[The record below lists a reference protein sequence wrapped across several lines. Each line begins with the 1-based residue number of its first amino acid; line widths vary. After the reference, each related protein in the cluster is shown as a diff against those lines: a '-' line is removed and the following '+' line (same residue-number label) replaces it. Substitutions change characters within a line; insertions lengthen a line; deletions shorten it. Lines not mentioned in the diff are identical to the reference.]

1 VGGKMKNKNDF
12 LVLMIDNYD
21 SFTYNLYQY
30 ILEITP
36 NVIVY
41 RHDKITVEE
50 IEAINPHYIVISPGP
65 RDPEHAGISREVIR
79 RLGKKIKTLGVC
91 LGHQCINEVFG
102 GRTVRAPKVCHGKT
116 SVVVNDQKTL
126 FKGLPKQIEAARYH
140 SLIADKNLLSKD
152 LEVSAWTSDGIVMG
166 FRHKTYP
173 IEGVQFHPESFL
185 TKYGK
190 KIMENFFQE

>member
-1 VGGKMKNKNDF
+1 MKNKNDF

-36 NVIVY
+36 NVRVY

-79 RLGKKIKTLGVC
+79 RLGRKTKTLGVC

-102 GRTVRAPKVCHGKT
+102 GRTIRAPKVWHGKT
-116 SVVVNDQKTL
+116 SMVYNDRKTI
-126 FKGLPKQIEAARYH
+126 FKGLPGKIEVARYH
-140 SLIADKNLLSKD
+140 SLIADKALLSNE
-152 LEVSAWTSDGIVMG
+152 LEISAWTSDGIIMG
-166 FRHKTYP
+166 IRHKEYP

-190 KIMENFFQE
+190 KIMANFFQE